1 MPQFSSG
8 LGLQQFSRSILGR
21 NAARANV
28 IVVDFH
34 VEAGA
39 GNVRGVDGGGPLH
52 GCIVRYFVVTAG
64 RRPSPIYLNL
74 FVLPICSHDK
84 VSYNTL
90 VLQNTTSTRPIHFHL
105 QASALPRTTILLTVP
120 TDIIDRSAFMYSVL
134 DSGWIR
140 VAYRKICGTP
150 TIRLC
155 TRNPTLVAKFGS
167 KYDVTAIKNSEYD
180 SDAVNTVVYFDHAAG
195 ALRCF
200 RVKNVDAAGIDAVS
214 IENNH

>member
-1 MPQFSSG
+1 MIYGSG
-8 LGLQQFSRSILGR
+8 ASCHVG
-21 NAARANV
+21 
-28 IVVDFH
+28 IVLD
-34 VEAGA
+34 
-39 GNVRGVDGGGPLH
+39 L
-52 GCIVRYFVVTAG
+52 VVTAG
-64 RRPSPIYLNL
+64 CMSSPIYLNL
-74 FVLPICSHDK
+74 CVLPSCSHNK

-105 QASALPRTTILLTVP
+105 QAAAIDAKPAAILLDVP
-120 TDIIDRSAFMYSVL
+120 SDIIDRSAFMYSVL

-150 TIRLC
+150 TIRLG
-155 TRNPTLVAKFGS
+155 TRNPTLVAKYGS
-167 KYDVTAIKNSEYD
+167 RYDVQGIKNSEYD
-180 SDAVNTVVYFDHAAG
+180 SDSVNTVVYFDHAAG

>member
-1 MPQFSSG
+1 MQLHCTIKFTLLFLGSSLAFATN
-8 LGLQQFSRSILGR
+8 LGY
-21 NAARANV
+21 NV
-28 IVVDFH
+28 
-34 VEAGA
+34 
-39 GNVRGVDGGGPLH
+39 
-52 GCIVRYFVVTAG
+52 
-64 RRPSPIYLNL
+64 
-74 FVLPICSHDK
+74 
-84 VSYNTL
+84 L

-105 QASALPRTTILLTVP
+105 QAAAIDAKPAAILLDVP
-120 TDIIDRSAFMYSVL
+120 SDIIDRSAFMYSVL

-180 SDAVNTVVYFDHAAG
+180 SDSVNTVVYFDHAAG

>member
-1 MPQFSSG
+1 MQLHCTNKFTLFFLGSSLAFTTN
-8 LGLQQFSRSILGR
+8 LGY
-21 NAARANV
+21 NV
-28 IVVDFH
+28 
-34 VEAGA
+34 
-39 GNVRGVDGGGPLH
+39 
-52 GCIVRYFVVTAG
+52 
-64 RRPSPIYLNL
+64 
-74 FVLPICSHDK
+74 
-84 VSYNTL
+84 L
-90 VLQNTTSTRPIHFHL
+90 VLQNTTTTRPIL
-105 QASALPRTTILLTVP
+105 LDLPS
-120 TDIIDRSAFMYSVL
+120 DIIDRSAFMYSVL

-140 VAYRKICGTP
+140 VAYRKICGTC

-180 SDAVNTVVYFDHAAG
+180 SDSVNTVVYFDHAAG

>member
-1 MPQFSSG
+1 
-8 LGLQQFSRSILGR
+8 
-21 NAARANV
+21 
-28 IVVDFH
+28 
-34 VEAGA
+34 
-39 GNVRGVDGGGPLH
+39 
-52 GCIVRYFVVTAG
+52 
-64 RRPSPIYLNL
+64 
-74 FVLPICSHDK
+74 
-84 VSYNTL
+84 
-90 VLQNTTSTRPIHFHL
+90 VLQNTTTTRPIHFHL
-105 QASALPRTTILLTVP
+105 QASTLPLSAILLDLP
-120 TDIIDRSAFMYSVL
+120 ANLPARSAFLYSVL

-140 VAYRKICGTP
+140 VAFRKDDGTC

-180 SDAVNTVVYFDHAAG
+180 SDAVNTVVYFDHTAG